1 MKKKK
6 RKLPGAWWWM
16 IGLLLLGLCVFFLA
30 PACRFSALGIWGLD
44 VLILCY
50 WLLGRMGRRKPKGAK
65 ILRWIFTACLC
76 ILVLAMVVTLGFVLS
91 ASRGTENNDCQY
103 LLVLG
108 AGVNG
113 TEPSLSLRER
123 LTAAL
128 DYLNEHPDTVC
139 IVSGGQG
146 GGEDITEA
154 KCMFDWLTARGIGE
168 DRIIME
174 DRATSTAEN
183 LAYSLELL
191 EKVGEKP
198 EEIAVVSSEYHLFRA
213 GLMAKQAGVTAL
225 GVPAHTGLW
234 PLKVNYYFREI
245 FGVWYF
251 LIFGG

>member
-1 MKKKK
+1 MKKEKK
-6 RKLPGAWWWM
+6 KLPGVWWWM
-16 IGLLLLGLCVFFLA
+16 IGLLFLGLCVFFLA

-44 VLILCY
+44 FVILCY
-50 WLLGRMGRRKPKGAK
+50 WLLGRMGRRKPKDAK
-65 ILRWIFTACLC
+65 ILRRILTVCLS
-76 ILVLAMVVTLGFVLS
+76 LLLLAMAVTFGFIWS
-91 ASRGTENNDCQY
+91 ASRGTKDNECQY

-154 KCMFDWLTARGIGE
+154 QCMYDWLTAHGVAPE
-168 DRIIME
+168 RILME
-174 DRATSTAEN
+174 EQATSTAEN
-183 LAYSLELL
+183 LSYSLALL
-191 EKVGEKP
+191 EAVGEKP
-198 EEIAVVSSEYHLFRA
+198 SEIAVVSSEYHLFRA
-213 GLMAKQAGVTAL
+213 GLMAKRAGVTAL

-251 LIFGG
+251 LAFGG